1 MKKVRKYRKAVVW
14 LLCLAMLFSLAAC
27 GKDSEKD
34 TRKQLKSIFD
44 FFNDP
49 VEPATQQPSTEGST
63 EAHTGDVIVDPPT
76 PDTTKYADKEN
87 EELNKLFD
95 EMFKESVTASTVS
108 YRSYIKDGANFG
120 VEPPKEA
127 SWGTESLRESFS
139 GNGQQEVQKWIDK
152 LKAIDVNTLTEQ
164 QRFDYDLVLED
175 LERSLVVYDNV
186 YIDSQFAPMR
196 GLQSELPSVFTD
208 FIFREKAD
216 FQLYID
222 LMNKVPELV
231 DVAMINEQ
239 DRVDNGYCYEDCVI
253 DKIIKQCDEFLETHG
268 GEHFLITTFNK
279 SVDAFDGLTDAEKAE
294 LKKKNEEAV
303 NNAMIP
309 AYNKIKEKFSGWKG
323 KNKIKGGL
331 CNYKDH
337 GSEIYEY
344 MLWEAT
350 GSSKTPEEL
359 IRYLEQKEGALR
371 AELNSLYMTNM
382 AAVNAFSQQE
392 DTKFDY
398 LSGKSVE
405 EVVKLIMDSSMEE
418 FPEIGDLK
426 FKATYFDESMEEVK
440 KDVAAYYM
448 LPAIDDPE
456 GNLIRMNGKDTS
468 RPWVTLAHEG
478 CPGHMYQTNYYRKTN
493 PNNIRLIAIEL
504 GYMEG
509 WAVYASYESLKHCD
523 FGGSEYADVF
533 AELSRI
539 EESISYLYYG
549 RIDLGVN
556 YEGWTETEVKK
567 YMEDKGLKSDKAGE
581 MYTLFL
587 GDPAVYLSYSVGYF
601 EMQDLRDYA
610 EQSLGSKFNLVE
622 YHKAI
627 LDAGPCK
634 YAQLKKKVDKYILE
648 HK

>member
-1 MKKVRKYRKAVVW
+1 MKKVRRYRRAVTW

-27 GKDSEKD
+27 GKDGGTDS
-34 TRKQLKSIFD
+34 RKRLKSIFD

-49 VEPATQQPSTEGST
+49 VEPATQASTEGAT
-63 EAHTGDVIVDPPT
+63 EGHTGDAIVDPPV
-76 PDTTKYADKEN
+76 PDTAKYADKEN
-87 EELNKLFD
+87 EELNKIFD
-95 EMFKESVTASTVS
+95 EMFKESVTASTTA
-108 YRSYIKDGANFG
+108 YRSSIKDGANFG
-120 VEPPKEA
+120 IEPLKEA
-127 SWGTESLRESFS
+127 SWGTESVRESFS
-139 GNGQQEVQKWIDK
+139 GKGQQKVQKWIDK
-152 LKAIDVNTLTEQ
+152 LEAIDVNTLTEQ

-175 LERSLVVYDNV
+175 LKRSLVAYDNV

-208 FIFREKAD
+208 FLFREKTD

-231 DVAMINEQ
+231 DVCMINEQ

-253 DKIIKQCDEFLETHG
+253 DKIIKQCDEFLETKG
-268 GEHFLITTFNK
+268 GEHFLITTFNN
-279 SVDAFDGLTDAEKAE
+279 SVDAFDGLTDAEKTE

-303 NNAMIP
+303 NNSMIP
-309 AYNKIKEKFSGWKG
+309 AYRKIKEKFSGWKG

-331 CNYKDH
+331 CNYQDH

-344 MLWEAT
+344 MLWEYT
-350 GSSKTPEEL
+350 GSSKTPAEM
-359 IRYLEQKEGALR
+359 IRYLEQKETELR
-371 AELNSLYMTNM
+371 AEMNSLYLTDA
-382 AAVNAFSQQE
+382 AAVTAFLKE
-392 DTKFDY
+392 DETKFDY

-405 EVVKLIMDSSMEE
+405 EMVKLIMDCSMEE
-418 FPEIGDLK
+418 FPDIGELK
-426 FKATYFDESMEEVK
+426 FKGSFFDKSMEEVK
-440 KDVAAYYM
+440 KDVAAYYTI
-448 LPAIDDPE
+448 PPIDDPD

-478 CPGHMYQTNYYRKTN
+478 CPGHMYQVNYYRRTN
-493 PNNIRLIAIEL
+493 PNKIRLITTEL

-509 WAVYASYESLKHCD
+509 WAVYASYESLNHCD
-523 FGGSEYADVF
+523 FNGSQYADVY
-533 AELSRI
+533 AKMSRI
-539 EESISYLYYG
+539 EESLGYLHYG

-556 YEGWTETEVKK
+556 YEGWDQERVKQ
-567 YMEDKGLKSDKAGE
+567 YLEEKGLKADLAEE

-587 GDPAVYLSYSVGYF
+587 GDPAVYLSYSAGYF
-601 EMQDLRDYA
+601 EMQDLRTYA
-610 EQSLGSKFNLVE
+610 EQSLGSKFNVVE

-634 YAQLKKKVDKYILE
+634 YQQLKKCVDKYILE